1 MLNGLSGVE
10 LICIPI
16 QSAGSYVV
24 SELVAGDILFVGSSH
39 KWHPSSD
46 VAFLFNDFCRCSF
59 AATVST
65 FTIFLPCVYPAHQT
79 YQQHDEQ
86 VAVAASVEVSA
97 WQIEFAFAHAVRHS
111 ADKIDRSVAGEIPL
125 VAGSIEP
132 SLWLREL

>member
-24 SELVAGDILFVGSSH
+24 PEL
-39 KWHPSSD
+39 
-46 VAFLFNDFCRCSF
+46 
-59 AATVST
+59 
-65 FTIFLPCVYPAHQT
+65 
-79 YQQHDEQ
+79 
-86 VAVAASVEVSA
+86 VEVSA
-97 WQIEFAFAHAVRHS
+97 WQIEFASAHAVRHL